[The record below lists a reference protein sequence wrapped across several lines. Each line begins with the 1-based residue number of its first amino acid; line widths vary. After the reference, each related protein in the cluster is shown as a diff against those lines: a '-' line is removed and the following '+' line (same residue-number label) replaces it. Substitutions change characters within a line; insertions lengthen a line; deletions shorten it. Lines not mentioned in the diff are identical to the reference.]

1 MKYFDKTFWQM
12 SALFFLIIA
21 GTLVAIYYL
30 KEYEVASLNNVD
42 NGAETV
48 KISR

>member
-1 MKYFDKTFWQM
+1 M
-12 SALFFLIIA
+12 SGIFFLIIA

-30 KEYEVASLNNVD
+30 KQYEAGIGPVD
-42 NGAETV
+42 NVAETV